1 MGPGGYFVDFGAAT
15 SGIAPT
21 LQPHQNTPGMN
32 HSLIDHTN
40 TKSFYNMAWIAFVL
54 AAVGTLAGIVL
65 LAADLAT
72 KGFLAMGF
80 VFTVSACFTL
90 AKVVRDKHEADRL
103 YNKVERA
110 KTEKFLSETE
120 NPGSDF

>member
-1 MGPGGYFVDFGAAT
+1 MA
-15 SGIAPT
+15 
-21 LQPHQNTPGMN
+21 
-32 HSLIDHTN
+32 HSIIDHSN
-40 TKSFYNMAWIAFVL
+40 SKSFHNMAWIAFVL
-54 AAVGTLAGIVL
+54 AAVGTSAGIIL
-65 LAADLAT
+65 LPAAPAV

-80 VFTVSACFTL
+80 IFTISACFTL

-120 NPGSDF
+120 NPGSSF